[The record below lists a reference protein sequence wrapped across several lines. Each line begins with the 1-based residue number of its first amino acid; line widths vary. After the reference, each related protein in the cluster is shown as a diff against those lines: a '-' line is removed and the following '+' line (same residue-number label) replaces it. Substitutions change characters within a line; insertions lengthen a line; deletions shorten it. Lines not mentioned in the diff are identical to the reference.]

1 MVKSMQEKFGDQKA
15 ELEKR
20 EMNMQ
25 QSHNLMMA
33 DLSGSIKQGKME
45 LGMKTAAK
53 ATAEEAGAEAKGE
66 LASVKAALAEDQ
78 KFRADL
84 DAECVTKSRDFEK
97 RQAMRAA
104 EIEAINKAI
113 E

>member
-1 MVKSMQEKFGDQKA
+1 MKA
-15 ELEKR
+15 
-20 EMNMQ
+20 
-25 QSHNLMMA
+25 
-33 DLSGSIKQGKME
+33 
-45 LGMKTAAK
+45 AAK
-53 ATAEEAGAEAKGE
+53 ASAEQAGAEAKGE
-66 LASVKAALAEDQ
+66 RASVKAALAEDE

-113 E
+113 EIMSSPEVMSFVQRAAQVGRGSAFAQLRSLSRTAGTARVA

>member
-1 MVKSMQEKFGDQKA
+1 MKA
-15 ELEKR
+15 
-20 EMNMQ
+20 
-25 QSHNLMMA
+25 
-33 DLSGSIKQGKME
+33 
-45 LGMKTAAK
+45 AAK
-53 ATAEEAGAEAKGE
+53 ASAEQAGAEAKGE

-113 E
+113 EIMSSPEVMGLMQRAQVVRPSAFAQLRSSSGAAGTARLAG